1 MWIVILNFE
10 SESVDCLDLVNKPK
24 DMEVYDFVE
33 EVLEYSLSNC
43 HWFVKNDKPIIN
55 FLN

>member
-1 MWIVILNFE
+1 MYAVILNFE

-24 DMEVYDFVE
+24 EMEAYEFIE
-33 EVLEYSLSNC
+33 EVLDYSLSNC
-43 HWFVKNDKPIIN
+43 HWFVVKDKPIIN